1 MTTSRETGEKQ
12 RHEVIKYEQSGK
24 LHWVCFQVAADSN
37 LSETFRERERES
49 ALWKLFNETAT
60 MDDGFWSGQWNK
72 RCAIRR

>member
-37 LSETFRERERES
+37 LSETFREREKEKEREREREREL
-49 ALWKLFNETAT
+49 AMKII
-60 MDDGFWSGQWNK
+60 Q
-72 RCAIRR
+72 